1 MDIGLAGSYSP
12 FFPVNSPFF
21 PVNLLFFRCYQQT
34 SHEKKWVI
42 KFHALFYLRESNPK
56 KGRICEK
63 VAK

>member
-12 FFPVNSPFF
+12 FFRVNSPFF
-21 PVNLLFFRCYQQT
+21 RANLLFSGRYPQT

-42 KFHALFYLRESNPK
+42 KFHALLYLRESNPE

-63 VAK
+63 VAT